1 MKTIELLSL
10 GTTQPTSA
18 YHSVVMKNKDVRK
31 IQFGGWN
38 KRRYKEIRRK
48 ILKMVF
54 KETE

>member
-18 YHSVVMKNKDVRK
+18 YHSVFMKNKEVKKLMQKGWTKRKYKQVR
-31 IQFGGWN
+31 N
-38 KRRYKEIRRK
+38 L

-54 KETE
+54 KETN